1 MCVVELGGKV
11 GFLLIH
17 LLLSLSLFISIPQ
30 IITMSRTAQNSRSQ
44 TRPNQFVCNKKEEE
58 HAHSFGSVGYILRR
72 PAKRQCL
79 CEEGTVLRTLTDI
92 SSLNFEKKRCRNY
105 RNSNEK
111 GCNFFK
117 WFDDDIVDERDL
129 KIERQKKKSYV

>member
-1 MCVVELGGKV
+1 
-11 GFLLIH
+11 
-17 LLLSLSLFISIPQ
+17 
-30 IITMSRTAQNSRSQ
+30 
-44 TRPNQFVCNKKEEE
+44 
-58 HAHSFGSVGYILRR
+58 VGYILRR
-72 PAKRQCL
+72 LAKRQCL